1 MTELLTILHEAKL
14 IGVCTSDLADLQFQE
29 LHILGNGAPELKN
42 FDFYKE
48 RMDDF
53 YVTILSEKPKF
64 KELLNVV
71 KLVCI
76 LSHRNATVESGFSIN
91 SDVLVENLLEKSVV
105 AQRQVYDGI
114 HHSRGVSKVDI
125 TKSMIKSVNIS
136 YSRYQEA
143 LKESRKKRSEAE
155 KRNTEKRLAQMKIKE
170 LKAKKAK
177 LNESVQHDL
186 RQIDEEMKLLKRKLN
201 DE

>member
-14 IGVCTSDLADLQFQE
+14 IGVSTSDPADLQFQE
-29 LHILGNGAPELKN
+29 LCILATGAPEFKN

-114 HHSRGVSKVDI
+114 HHSGGVLKVDI
-125 TKSMIKSVNIS
+125 IKSMIKSVNIS
-136 YSRYQEA
+136 HSRYQEA

>member
-1 MTELLTILHEAKL
+1 MVSL
-14 IGVCTSDLADLQFQE
+14 SD
-29 LHILGNGAPELKN
+29 G
-42 FDFYKE
+42 
-48 RMDDF
+48 
-53 YVTILSEKPKF
+53 
-64 KELLNVV
+64 
-71 KLVCI
+71 
-76 LSHRNATVESGFSIN
+76 
-91 SDVLVENLLEKSVV
+91 LVENLLEKSVV

-114 HHSRGVSKVDI
+114 NHSEGVLKVDI
-125 TKSMIKSVNIS
+125 IKSMIKSVNIS
-136 YSRYQEA
+136 HSRYQEA
-143 LKESRKKRSEAE
+143 LKESRKKRSDAE

>member
-1 MTELLTILHEAKL
+1 MCILA
-14 IGVCTSDLADLQFQE
+14 T
-29 LHILGNGAPELKN
+29 GAPEFKN

-48 RMDDF
+48 RIDDF
-53 YVTILSEKPKF
+53 YVTILSGKPKF
-64 KELLNVV
+64 KELFSFV

-76 LSHRNATVESGFSIN
+76 LSHGNATVESGFSIN

-170 LKAKKAK
+170 IKAKKAK
-177 LNESVQHDL
+177 LNEGVQHYL
-186 RQIDEEMKLLKRKLN
+186 RQMGEEMKLLKRKLN